1 MKVENWDG
9 NRIRFINRDG
19 EWWAVLSDIAKA
31 LDLEAKELKR
41 RLGDEVGLTDVVAD
55 KLDRKN
61 HALIV
66 SEFGIYEA
74 IFASRK
80 PQAKEFKRWVF
91 NVIKELRE
99 SVGLEVFGLL
109 DKEHQ
114 KQAMHRLNEAL
125 KQPDRT
131 AMIKANTIANK
142 AVSNKHGYPKM
153 VKKGDM
159 APDVLKD
166 REAILNDTVELMV
179 LKDKY
184 GLDLSVSQTIYNQV
198 SGSNNQTA

>member
-1 MKVENWDG
+1 MKEQNWNG
-9 NRIRFINRDG
+9 NKIRFVDVNG
-19 EWWAVLSDIAKA
+19 EWWAVLTDIAEA
-31 LDLEAKELKR
+31 LNLEPKHMKERLK
-41 RLGDEVGLTDVVAD
+41 DEVVSTDLVTD
-55 KLDRKN
+55 KLNRKN

-74 IFASRK
+74 IFSSRK
-80 PQAKEFKRWVF
+80 PQARDFKRWVF
-91 NVIKELRE
+91 EVIKKLRE
-99 SVGLEVFGLL
+99 SAELEVFELL

-114 KQAMHRLNEAL
+114 KQAMHRLSSAL
-125 KQPDRT
+125 KQPDR
-131 AMIKANTIANK
+131 ADMIKANTIANK

-159 APDVLKD
+159 TPDVLKD

-184 GLDLSVSQTIYNQV
+184 NLNLSVSQIIYDQV
-198 SGSNNQTA
+198 GGNANQTA